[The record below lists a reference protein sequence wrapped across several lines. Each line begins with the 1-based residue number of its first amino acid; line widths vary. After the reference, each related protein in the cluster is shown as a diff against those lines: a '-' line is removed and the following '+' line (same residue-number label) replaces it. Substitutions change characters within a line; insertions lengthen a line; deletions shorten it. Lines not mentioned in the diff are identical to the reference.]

1 MELNRFSTK
10 ANISGKNFKVTPIK
24 EESVTKTLFHQINQ
38 VFSLSPLSKHRQAPL
53 EKKKLVSLIYLTA
66 LTGKSLVE
74 RMKHLFVS
82 HNMLNFAYREDII
95 KP

>member
-53 EKKKLVSLIYLTA
+53 EKKKTCFP
-66 LTGKSLVE
+66 
-74 RMKHLFVS
+74 HLFNS
-82 HNMLNFAYREDII
+82 LNWKEPSRKNETSICFS
-95 KP
+95 